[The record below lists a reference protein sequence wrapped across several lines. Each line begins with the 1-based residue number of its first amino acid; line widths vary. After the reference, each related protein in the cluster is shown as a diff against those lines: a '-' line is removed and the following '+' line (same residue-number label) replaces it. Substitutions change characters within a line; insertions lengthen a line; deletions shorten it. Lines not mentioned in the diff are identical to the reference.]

1 MIQAGNFGYVLTLQ
15 SGLDLSTA
23 TAVNLVIKAPLQV
36 PVSKSLPLPA
46 SVIDGPSGQIGY
58 QVSQGDFP
66 APGVYQLQVVDV
78 SPGRQVASR
87 VATLVVEPNVS

>member
-23 TAVNLVIKAPLQV
+23 TAVNLVIKAPGGA
-36 PVSKSLPLPA
+36 PVVKPIPIPA
-46 SVIDGPSGQIGY
+46 GIVNGAAGQIAY
-58 QVSQGDFP
+58 QVGALDFP
-66 APGVYQLQVVDV
+66 APGVYQLQVVDA